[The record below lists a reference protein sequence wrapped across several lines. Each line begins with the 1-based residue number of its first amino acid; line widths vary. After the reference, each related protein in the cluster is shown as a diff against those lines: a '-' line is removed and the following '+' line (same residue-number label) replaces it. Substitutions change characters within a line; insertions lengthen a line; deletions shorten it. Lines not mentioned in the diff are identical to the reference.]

1 MHSPHPLPDRHPAL
15 ILAILVGSYLMIV
28 VDVSIVLTGLP
39 RIQADLGFS
48 PASLSWVQNAYTLSF
63 GGFLLLGAR
72 AGDIL
77 GRRRMF
83 LAGLALFTLSS
94 AGIGLAQGP
103 AMLLAFRGLQGL
115 GAALLAPASLA
126 LIASH
131 FAEGPARTRALS
143 WHAAVA
149 GIGATLG
156 LVLGGLLADLIS
168 WRAGFFINLPLG
180 LLLMAGTRRFIRPT
194 PPNPGRFD
202 PLGALNATLGMGAL
216 VFGIVEAAET
226 GWRTPGS
233 SGALLAGLGLLA
245 LFLHRERRNPHP
257 TLPLHLLGDPARNG
271 AYLAR
276 MLFLAGMVGFWFF
289 TAQYL
294 QGVLGFSPLLAGLAF
309 IPVTLPNF
317 ITALALP
324 RLSQRWGQ
332 RRVLLG
338 GLALGCTGLLLQG
351 LAAPHP
357 EYGFGLGLGLPMLLI
372 GLAQGCILGPLT
384 QAGVAGVRPEDTGAA
399 SGLVNVA
406 HQLGASLGLALL
418 VVVFA
423 SGRHGNIAQHI
434 GDSLEAAACFLA
446 LALGVT
452 ARYVLHPTSAPRP
465 HPTHKQPT

>member
-1 MHSPHPLPDRHPAL
+1 L
-15 ILAILVGSYLMIV
+15 ILAILAGSYLMIV

-39 RIQADLGFS
+39 HIQADLGFS
-48 PASLSWVQNAYTLSF
+48 QASLSWVQNAYTLSF
-63 GGFLLLGAR
+63 GGFLLPGAR

-77 GRRRMF
+77 GQRRMF
-83 LAGLALFTLSS
+83 MAGLGMFTLSS
-94 AGIGLAQGP
+94 LGIALAPEPGV
-103 AMLLAFRGLQGL
+103 LLAFRGIQGL
-115 GAALLAPASLA
+115 SAALLAPASLA

-131 FAEGPARTRALS
+131 FAEGPARTRALA
-143 WHAAVA
+143 WHSAIA

-168 WRAGFFINLPLG
+168 WRAGFLINLPLG
-180 LLLMAGTRRFIRPT
+180 LLLMAGTHRFIRST
-194 PPNPGRFD
+194 PPRPGRFD

-226 GWRTPGS
+226 GWNTS
-233 SGALLAGLGLLA
+233 SGSALLAGASLLA
-245 LFLHRERRNPHP
+245 FFLHREQRNPHP
-257 TLPLHLLGDPARNG
+257 TLPLHLLNDPARNG

-294 QGVLGFSPLLAGLAF
+294 QGVLGLSPLAAGLAF

-324 RLSQRWGQ
+324 RLSLRWGQ

-338 GLALGCTGLLLQG
+338 GLGLGCGGLLLQG

-357 EYGFGLGLGLPMLLI
+357 EYGFGLGIALPMVLI

-423 SGRHGNIAQHI
+423 SASHGSTAQRI
-434 GDSLEAAACFLA
+434 GTSLEGAAFFLA
-446 LALGVT
+446 LALGVA
-452 ARYVLHPTSAPRP
+452 ARYVLRPGSVP
-465 HPTHKQPT
+465 HPTRQQAA